1 MTTELLP
8 SFFRSNP
15 TPSGPQAQAVVISRS
30 CSLATMTGAED
41 FFDGFQC
48 WRALGGRPDVPAA
61 LIYGGDRA
69 FKQVHMAMYPWFVLW
84 GVGDK

>member
-1 MTTELLP
+1 
-8 SFFRSNP
+8 
-15 TPSGPQAQAVVISRS
+15 
-30 CSLATMTGAED
+30 MTGAED

-69 FKQVHMAMYPWFVLW
+69 FKQVHVAMYPWFVLW